1 MKRYLFYC
9 SKKIWSVVLFGVM
22 VFMIQIPV
30 LSEFDMNYSSQWFRL
45 VTLTLTFSIAFLCC
59 YKYLDKISDKS
70 CLKFSLKNPEH
81 KTLILWICIL
91 DIAILAVFLLL
102 MSLGFFPHSGNSG
115 SSDFLMQFTKDPI
128 YFIVY
133 ATVLCVTQPLLEELL
148 FRCALLGS
156 LKKYSLILSLLGTSL
171 IFAYVHGFDNLF
183 IKRFI
188 SGVLYG
194 WLFQK
199 TERAWPSV
207 LCHMFHNSILL
218 VLALLS

>member
-102 MSLGFFPHSGNSG
+102 MSAGFFPHSGNSG

-133 ATVLCVTQPLLEELL
+133 ATV
-148 FRCALLGS
+148 
-156 LKKYSLILSLLGTSL
+156 Y
-171 IFAYVHGFDNLF
+171 
-183 IKRFI
+183 
-188 SGVLYG
+188 
-194 WLFQK
+194 
-199 TERAWPSV
+199 
-207 LCHMFHNSILL
+207 
-218 VLALLS
+218 